1 MADYREVVVDD
12 RLDARF
18 EKSKVEDYEGEE
30 EEKKEVEIVEMPDP
44 VVQPARKISLD
55 DPLLDGR

>member
-18 EKSKVEDYEGEE
+18 EKPKVEDYEGEE

>member
-1 MADYREVVVDD
+1 MVDYREVIVDD
-12 RLDARF
+12 DFDA
-18 EKSKVEDYEGEE
+18 KLEDAHFDDYE

-44 VVQPARKISLD
+44 EVQPARKISLD

>member
-1 MADYREVVVDD
+1 MVDYREVVVDD

-18 EKSKVEDYEGEE
+18 EKPKVEDYEGEE
-30 EEKKEVEIVEMPDP
+30 EEKEVEIVEMPDP
-44 VVQPARKISLD
+44 EVQPARKISLD